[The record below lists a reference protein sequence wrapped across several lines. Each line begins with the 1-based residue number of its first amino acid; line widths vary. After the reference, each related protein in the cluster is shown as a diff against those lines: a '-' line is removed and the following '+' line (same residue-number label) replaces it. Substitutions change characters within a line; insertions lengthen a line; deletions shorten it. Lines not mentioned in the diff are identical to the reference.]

1 MNKEYLKLN
10 LKDITPYGNNP
21 RHNDGAVAAVKESI
35 KQCGYVAPIIVD
47 EDNIILAGHT
57 RHKALKSLKRTEVEV
72 LRISGLTEEQKRKYR
87 LLDNKTNELAEWD
100 FDLLGAEL
108 EGLDFDGF
116 DFGFELPDDVVN
128 RYDDERNEKT
138 LQERFLIPPFS
149 VFDSRQRYWQ
159 ERKREWLN
167 IGIKSENGR
176 GDSLTSTGLKE
187 LAADSGS
194 IQLSGT
200 SIFDP
205 VLCEIAYKWFC
216 TEGGYIFDPFA
227 GGSVRGIVASYLGY
241 HYKGIDLRQEQI
253 DANYENASDIGI
265 EVEWFCDDSLNQD
278 AYIDD
283 DSVDM
288 IFSCPPYA
296 DLEVYSNDPRDI
308 SNMDYESFLDIYN
321 EIIHK
326 ACGKLKNNRFAVW
339 VVGDVRDKNGYYRN
353 FVDDTKNAFISS
365 GMKFYN
371 DIILLQA
378 YGTAALRAAK
388 QFQASRKVVKMHQ
401 NVLVFYKGDSKCI
414 KDNYR
419 DVEVA
424 EIDNEEA

>member
-1 MNKEYLKLN
+1 M
-10 LKDITPYGNNP
+10 
-21 RHNDGAVAAVKESI
+21 
-35 KQCGYVAPIIVD
+35 
-47 EDNIILAGHT
+47 
-57 RHKALKSLKRTEVEV
+57 
-72 LRISGLTEEQKRKYR
+72 
-87 LLDNKTNELAEWD
+87 
-100 FDLLGAEL
+100 
-108 EGLDFDGF
+108 
-116 DFGFELPDDVVN
+116 
-128 RYDDERNEKT
+128 
-138 LQERFLIPPFS
+138 
-149 VFDSRQRYWQ
+149 
-159 ERKREWLN
+159 
-167 IGIKSENGR
+167 
-176 GDSLTSTGLKE
+176 TSTGLKE

-194 IQLSGT
+194 LQLSGT

-205 VLCEIAYKWFC
+205 VLCEIVYKWFC